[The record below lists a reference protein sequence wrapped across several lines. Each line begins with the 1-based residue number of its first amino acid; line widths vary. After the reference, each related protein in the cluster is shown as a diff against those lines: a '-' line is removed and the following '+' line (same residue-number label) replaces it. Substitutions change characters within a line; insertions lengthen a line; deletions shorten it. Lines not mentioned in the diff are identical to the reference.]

1 MNNNTY
7 LTLRQMNNTYFTQQI
22 NSNITYL
29 TPQQMN
35 NNTKIIINVSRD
47 SLLQQW
53 TERLN
58 QFITTMDI
66 KNLYNNEQKEFIQQ

>member
-1 MNNNTY
+1 
-7 LTLRQMNNTYFTQQI
+7 MNNTYFTQQI